1 MWWGVHQIWQ
11 MRYVTTGGGVFDSS
25 LCPFLPR
32 ESEML
37 GYFGPF
43 RLDCGEFTHFWCLF
57 YRPKSVVMY
66 QNWQISGCKW
76 EDFVAR
82 FKRNPKLKK
91 ELKKCSWLTKI
102 LQIILNLYK
111 TFTQCIMTSS
121 NILSF
126 VLRLKRI
133 ISQKLLFRYKTLD
146 ESIGSGNYVVKAY
159 EGIGPLGAGGG
170 WVIQVIHHI
179 SETSNT
185 NNP

>member
-1 MWWGVHQIWQ
+1 MANLRTFGAFF
-11 MRYVTTGGGVFDSS
+11 TGLD
-25 LCPFLPR
+25 LC
-32 ESEML
+32 
-37 GYFGPF
+37 
-43 RLDCGEFTHFWCLF
+43 WCTKIDK
-57 YRPKSVVMY
+57 YHV
-66 QNWQISGCKW
+66 CKW

-91 ELKKCSWLTKI
+91 ELKKCPCITKI
-102 LQIILNLYK
+102 LQILNLYK
-111 TFTQCIMTSS
+111 TFTQYIMTSS

-126 VLRLKRI
+126 VLRMKRI

-170 WVIQVIHHI
+170 WVIQVIHHT

-185 NNP
+185 NIIFLMSYGLNP